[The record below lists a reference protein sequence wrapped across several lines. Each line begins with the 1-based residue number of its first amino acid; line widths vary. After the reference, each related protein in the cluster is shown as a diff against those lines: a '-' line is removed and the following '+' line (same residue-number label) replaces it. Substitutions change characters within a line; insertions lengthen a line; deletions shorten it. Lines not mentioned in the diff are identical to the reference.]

1 VKVYIFILL
10 VSALISGCA
19 SNSIDLTISDK
30 FSVTNL
36 SEITKITKFGD
47 FIAITGKNR
56 KTLAITENDFLDLSK
71 DIDLSSQEFF
81 NHIFNEDEDK
91 STSNGKIV
99 NEFRIGLLLD
109 GYTSKDSI
117 SSNGVTIYIWNQVH
131 NKFVAIAADHESNFY
146 LNIIGENVDPN
157 KIRNIVKNKE
167 VAR

>member
-30 FSVTNL
+30 FAVTNL
-36 SEITKITKFGD
+36 SEITKIAKFGD
-47 FIAITGKNR
+47 FIAITGENHK
-56 KTLAITENDFLDLSK
+56 KLAITENDFLDLSK

-81 NHIFNEDEDK
+81 NHIFNEDED
-91 STSNGKIV
+91 TSIFSGKIV

-109 GYTSKDSI
+109 GYTSKELI
-117 SSNGVTIYIWNQVH
+117 TSNGVTIYIWNQVD

-157 KIRNIVKNKE
+157 KIRNIIKNE
-167 VAR
+167 EIAR